1 VTILVVDDDAATR
14 LLLRRVLRGRFACDV
29 LEAAD
34 GVAALEMLSHAD
46 VDLVMLDLQMPQVG
60 GLEVL
65 RVLRGS
71 SRGAKLPVIILTAE
85 NHSDV
90 VHEVVALGI
99 AAYLT
104 KPLTIALVT
113 TRLLKLFPDLDGRAP
128 QPAAL
133 HPTNGE

>member
-1 VTILVVDDDAATR
+1 VTILVVDDDPATR

-34 GVAALEMLSHAD
+34 GAKALDVLSRSD

-60 GLEVL
+60 GRDVL

-71 SRGAKLPVIILTAE
+71 SRGATLPVIILTAE
-85 NHSDV
+85 NDSDV
-90 VHEVVALGI
+90 VHEVLALGI
-99 AAYLT
+99 ADYLT

-113 TRLLKLFPDLDGRAP
+113 ARLLKLFPDLDAGAPRA
-128 QPAAL
+128 AAQ
-133 HPTNGE
+133 